1 MDCSRK
7 HQVQTKEEAM
17 RVGFIGLGNM
27 GGPLAGF
34 VLKAGFSLVVDDIRR
49 EAAARLLEQG
59 AIWADSPRD
68 AAAQCD
74 VICICGPGPPEMH
87 AVALGAGGLLEA
99 VKSGSVVID
108 HTTNSPAIVRGV
120 AGALEARGVHL
131 LDSPLDGGREGAL
144 EGQLTLFVGGD
155 EAVLRR
161 AAPVLATFCSRVVC
175 VCHLGPVSIT
185 KIVPIA

>member
-34 VLKAGFSLVVDDIRR
+34 VLKAGFSLVVHDIRR
-49 EAAARLLEQG
+49 EGAATLLEQG

-74 VICICGPGPPEMH
+74 VICICVPGPPEMQ
-87 AVALGAGGLLEA
+87 AVALAAHGLLEA
-99 VKSGSVVID
+99 LNSGSAVID
-108 HTTNSPAIVRGV
+108 HTPNSPAT
-120 AGALEARGVHL
+120 AR
-131 LDSPLDGGREGAL
+131 
-144 EGQLTLFVGGD
+144 
-155 EAVLRR
+155 
-161 AAPVLATFCSRVVC
+161 
-175 VCHLGPVSIT
+175 HLG
-185 KIVPIA
+185 